1 MPGGD
6 NKIGEWC
13 KKNPL
18 LCAIIVVLLIWVVWR
33 FVLKKER
40 LNQPF
45 YLDQIAMQASDPT
58 IVVYEGNE
66 RDPLG
71 MSLRDYYLNN
81 EMNAKN
87 LVAPYYN
94 NDLAFANHSDYLALP
109 RMYRVPPGY
118 KPRPLAAL
126 LAGDNVATTTPSTD
140 SVNTASVDGA
150 GAAAP
155 AVAATEKAIERMNQ
169 KNKNS
174 RSRFFH

>member
-66 RDPLG
+66 GIHL
-71 MSLRDYYLNN
+71 
-81 EMNAKN
+81 
-87 LVAPYYN
+87 
-94 NDLAFANHSDYLALP
+94 
-109 RMYRVPPGY
+109 
-118 KPRPLAAL
+118 
-126 LAGDNVATTTPSTD
+126 
-140 SVNTASVDGA
+140 
-150 GAAAP
+150 
-155 AVAATEKAIERMNQ
+155 Q
-169 KNKNS
+169 
-174 RSRFFH
+174 

>member
-1 MPGGD
+1 
-6 NKIGEWC
+6 
-13 KKNPL
+13 
-18 LCAIIVVLLIWVVWR
+18 LLIWVVWR

-58 IVVYEGNE
+58 IVNYLGRETDV
-66 RDPLG
+66 LG
-71 MSLRDYYLNN
+71 MSMTDYFTENDLN
-81 EMNAKN
+81 ARN

-94 NDLAFANHSDYLALP
+94 NDLAFSNRTSYLQMP
-109 RMYRVPPGY
+109 RWFRVKGY